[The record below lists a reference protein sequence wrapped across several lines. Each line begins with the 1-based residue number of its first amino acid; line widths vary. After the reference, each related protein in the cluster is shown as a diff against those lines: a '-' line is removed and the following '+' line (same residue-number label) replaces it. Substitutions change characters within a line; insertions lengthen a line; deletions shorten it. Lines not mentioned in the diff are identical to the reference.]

1 MHKLQSLD
9 RSLQVIA
16 SVKSLALA
24 MASVG
29 ECVSTGTGKRKA
41 DGQRELQKEAGKS
54 KKRSVAA
61 SIGVAKGGLPP
72 PPIELLPIIKM
83 TEIKYYCFFS
93 FV

>member
-24 MASVG
+24 MASVR
-29 ECVSTGTGKRKA
+29 ECVNTGTSKRKA
-41 DGQRELQKEAGKS
+41 DGKRELQEETGKS

-72 PPIELLPIIKM
+72 PPPPPPN
-83 TEIKYYCFFS
+83 
-93 FV
+93 